1 MTTKYLHIVCHDV
14 PYPLDYGGV
23 FDLFCKLKSLKDEGV
38 KILLH
43 CFDYGRG
50 RQPELNRHCEEVY
63 YYQRNEGHKGFSVKF
78 PYIVCSRSNSEL
90 MENLLKDNH
99 PILLEGIHC
108 TYLTNNEK
116 FKNRKIVIRLHNI
129 EYAYYY
135 QLYKHSDSLFKKLYY
150 YNESRLLKKYERRLA
165 NKFPIIAVSAKDA
178 RIYQQK
184 FHAGNISSV
193 PVFVPW
199 NEIKCL
205 EGMGT
210 YCVYHANLAVE
221 ENEKAAIWLAEK
233 VFNDLKVPFVIAGR
247 NPSSKLQ
254 KIIDQKENICLVGNP
269 QDDEMRDLILKAQ
282 INVLPS
288 FNETGIKLKLINALF
303 NGRHCVVN
311 DAAVED
317 TGLESACHVGTTAD
331 AIKQIVIQLYHQP
344 FTPEEKVLRQR
355 ILCSTY
361 NNKLNAEKIIASI
374 W

>member
-1 MTTKYLHIVCHDV
+1 
-14 PYPLDYGGV
+14 
-23 FDLFCKLKSLKDEGV
+23 
-38 KILLH
+38 
-43 CFDYGRG
+43 
-50 RQPELNRHCEEVY
+50 
-63 YYQRNEGHKGFSVKF
+63 
-78 PYIVCSRSNSEL
+78 
-90 MENLLKDNH
+90 MENLLKDNY

-116 FKNRKIVIRLHNI
+116 FLNRKIIIRLHNI

-135 QLYKHSDSLFKKLYY
+135 QLYKHSGSLFKKLYY
-150 YNESRLLKKYERRLA
+150 YNESRLLKKYEKRLA
-165 NKFPIIAVSAKDA
+165 RRFPIIAVAKKDA
-178 RIYQQK
+178 VIYRQK
-184 FHAGNISSV
+184 FHANNITQI

-210 YCVYHANLAVE
+210 YCVYHGNLSVE
-221 ENEKAAIWLAEK
+221 ENEKAAIWLIEK
-233 VFNDLKVPFVIAGR
+233 VFNDLKVPFVIAGK
-247 NPSSKLQ
+247 NPSSRLQ
-254 KIIDQKENICLVGNP
+254 KITEQKENICLLANP
-269 QDDEMRDLILKAQ
+269 AEDEMRDLISKAQ

-311 DAAVED
+311 EAAVED
-317 TGLESACHVGTTAD
+317 TGLESACHTGTTAD

-344 FTPEEKVLRQR
+344 FAPEEKMLRQK

-361 NNKLNAEKIIASI
+361 NNKLNAEKIIALI